1 MKIHQKSQNYIVKC
15 ILLME
20 KKIDSP
26 RIIHDEE
33 RFAIED
39 MLISHLLSSLMTQS
53 YQCSFTSTAQG
64 HLIYSVNIS
73 LNRIGLILLPKSL

>member
-26 RIIHDEE
+26 RIIHDDE
-33 RFAIED
+33 RLFAIED
-39 MLISHLLSSLMTQS
+39 MLIKV
-53 YQCSFTSTAQG
+53 
-64 HLIYSVNIS
+64 IYY
-73 LNRIGLILLPKSL
+73 PH